1 MLVFS
6 IKGKGEDGGEDD
18 GWNDGEGDGDN
29 DGNGEDSTYQPVSTC
44 TNQAMVGPGKD
55 QDLNQEFDNIVLSS
69 LKSLLPNR

>member
-29 DGNGEDSTYQPVSTC
+29 DSNGEDSTYQPIPTHINLYQPSHGRTR
-44 TNQAMVGPGKD
+44 QGPGP
-55 QDLNQEFDNIVLSS
+55 EPGVW
-69 LKSLLPNR
+69 